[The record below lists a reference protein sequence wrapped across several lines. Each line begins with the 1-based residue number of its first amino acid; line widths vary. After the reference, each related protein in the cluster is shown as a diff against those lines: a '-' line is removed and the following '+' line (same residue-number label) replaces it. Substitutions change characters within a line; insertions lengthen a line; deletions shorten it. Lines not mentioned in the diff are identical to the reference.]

1 MQSNILI
8 KTPLDLSIKAG
19 EEELAGGADREL
31 LHVSAEDDEVAP
43 GERAVCVDDG
53 GVLHRRDV
61 PREADDLENSLHRAI
76 GVQFAIDVIPREE
89 DPVGGADSRKSP
101 RADLHVRTVLLEG
114 GHELLA
120 PVEAQAESIA
130 VGEG

>member
-1 MQSNILI
+1 MQTHILI
-8 KTPLDLSIKAG
+8 KTPLDLAVEAG

-43 GERAVCVDDG
+43 GKRAVGMDHG

-61 PREADDLENSLHRAI
+61 PCKADDLENSLHRAI
-76 GVQFAIDVIPREE
+76 GVRFTIDVVPREE

-101 RADLHVRTVLLEG
+101 RTDLHVRAVLLEG

-120 PVEAQAESIA
+120 SVEAQAESTA